1 MLIFV
6 IILLFIAASFIL
18 YVCNDKRY
26 WSSDTIEFI
35 SFCSAVIG
43 IVSFVVLLITYFC
56 INVTAEA
63 DYASNIQRR
72 EALVYQLENNMY
84 SNDNE
89 VGKFELYVQVK
100 EFNEDLAKGKAMYN
114 NVWVGCLFPDFYEKI
129 DYIPFEVSSE
139 KSNPTV

>member
-18 YVCNDKRY
+18 SVCNDKRY

-43 IVSFVVLLITYFC
+43 IVSFVVMLITCFC

>member
-6 IILLFIAASFIL
+6 IILLLIVASFIL
-18 YVCNDKRY
+18 YVWNDKRR
-26 WSSDTIEFI
+26 WSSDTIDFI
-35 SFCSAVIG
+35 SFCSAAIG
-43 IVSFVVLLITYFC
+43 IVSFVVMLITCFC
-56 INVTAEA
+56 INVEA
-63 DYASNIQRR
+63 DAEYYSNIQRR

>member
-18 YVCNDKRY
+18 FVCNDKRY
-26 WSSDTIEFI
+26 WPSDTIEFI
-35 SFCSAVIG
+35 SFCLAVVG
-43 IVSFVVLLITYFC
+43 IVSFVVMLITCFC
-56 INVTAEA
+56 IDVTAEA

-72 EALVYQLENNMY
+72 EALVYQLENNMC

-100 EFNEDLAKGKAMYN
+100 EFNEDLAKGKAMYD
-114 NVWVGCLFPDFYEKI
+114 NVWVGCLFPDFYENI

>member
-43 IVSFVVLLITYFC
+43 IVSFVVMLITCFC

-114 NVWVGCLFPDFYEKI
+114 NVWVGRLFPDFYEKI

>member
-1 MLIFV
+1 MLIFI
-6 IILLFIAASFIL
+6 IILLLIVASFIL
-18 YVCNDKRY
+18 YVWNDKRC
-26 WSSDTIEFI
+26 WTSDMVEFI

-43 IVSFVVLLITYFC
+43 IISFVVLLITCFC
-56 INVTAEA
+56 INATAEA
-63 DYASNIQRR
+63 EYAGNIQRR

-114 NVWVGCLFPDFYEKI
+114 NVWIGCFFPDFYENI
-129 DYIPFEVSSE
+129 DYIPFEISNE

>member
-18 YVCNDKRY
+18 FVWNDKRC
-26 WSSDTIEFI
+26 WSSDTIEFA
-35 SFCSAVIG
+35 SFCMAVVG
-43 IVSFVVLLITYFC
+43 TVSFVVLLITCFC
-56 INVTAEA
+56 INITADAE
-63 DYASNIQRR
+63 YYSNIQRR
-72 EALVYQLENNMY
+72 EALVYQLENDMY

-89 VGKFELYVQVK
+89 VGKFELYVQIK
-100 EFNEDLAKGKAMYN
+100 EFNEDLAKGKAMYD

>member
-1 MLIFV
+1 MLIFI

-18 YVCNDKRY
+18 YAWNDKRC
-26 WSSDTIEFI
+26 WSSDMAEFI

-43 IVSFVVLLITYFC
+43 IVAFVVLLITCFC

-89 VGKFELYVQVK
+89 VGKFELYVQIK
-100 EFNEDLAKGKAMYN
+100 EFNEDLAKGKAMCN
-114 NVWVGCLFPDFYEKI
+114 NIWVGCLFPDFYEKI
-129 DYIPFEVSSE
+129 DYIPFEISSE
-139 KSNPTV
+139 KNNQ

>member
-100 EFNEDLAKGKAMYN
+100 EFNEDLAKGKAMYD

>member
-18 YVCNDKRY
+18 FVWNDKRY

-43 IVSFVVLLITYFC
+43 IVSFVVMLITCFC

>member
-6 IILLFIAASFIL
+6 IIILLIAASFIL
-18 YVCNDKRY
+18 YVWNDKRC
-26 WSSDTIEFI
+26 WSSDMIEFV

-43 IVSFVVLLITYFC
+43 IVSSVIMLITCFC

-72 EALVYQLENNMY
+72 EALVYQLENDMY

-89 VGKFELYVQVK
+89 IGKFELYEQIK
-100 EFNEDLAKGKAMYN
+100 EFNEDLAKGKAMYD
-114 NVWVGCLFPDFYEKI
+114 NVWVGCLFPDFYEDI

-139 KSNPTV
+139 KSNPIV

>member
-43 IVSFVVLLITYFC
+43 IVSFVVMLITCFC

>member
-1 MLIFV
+1 M
-6 IILLFIAASFIL
+6 
-18 YVCNDKRY
+18 
-26 WSSDTIEFI
+26 IEFV

-43 IVSFVVLLITYFC
+43 IVSSVIMLITCFC

-72 EALVYQLENNMY
+72 EALVYQLENDMY

-89 VGKFELYVQVK
+89 IGKFELYEQIK
-100 EFNEDLAKGKAMYN
+100 EFNEDLAKGKAMYD
-114 NVWVGCLFPDFYEKI
+114 NVWVGCLFPDFYEDI

-139 KSNPTV
+139 KSNPIV